1 MEIRHLYSFFAD
13 IYAFFPFSRF
23 VFVRN
28 CFFFAIFDNAE
39 TFVVLATNIKLQS
52 TLRLQQPN
60 NKSPFSC
67 NLIQTNKQ
75 PFVCNKKQ
83 NSNTLFRMKLNIKQ
97 HRPQAAIKQVTLHKP
112 CICDKLLGF
121 NNPAAI
127 IVGLFVDFRH

>member
-1 MEIRHLYSFFAD
+1 MKIRHLYSFFAD
-13 IYAFFPFSRF
+13 IYAFFRSRALS
-23 VFVRN
+23 FVRKY
-28 CFFFAIFDNAE
+28 FFFAIFDNAE

-60 NKSPFSC
+60 NKSPFTC

-97 HRPQAAIKQVTLHKP
+97 HRPQAAIPKLLFLYEP
-112 CICDKLLGF
+112 CIYDK
-121 NNPAAI
+121 
-127 IVGLFVDFRH
+127 